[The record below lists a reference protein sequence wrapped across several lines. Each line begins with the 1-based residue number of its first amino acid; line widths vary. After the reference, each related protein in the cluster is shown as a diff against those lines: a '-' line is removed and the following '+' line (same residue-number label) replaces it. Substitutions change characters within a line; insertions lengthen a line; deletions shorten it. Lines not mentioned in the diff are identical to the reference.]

1 MIRESA
7 RAKRVRLKY
16 TLDNGL
22 LVIVPRGYDAAR
34 IPAIITREHAWISK
48 AAAEMESRRQELE
61 NEPPALP
68 RSILLR
74 AIGEERSVLY
84 ADGRAGRALAR
95 ETPGGVKVS
104 GCPSQEEAATALQR
118 WTARKA
124 RATFSPWLTQVSAER
139 GLPFTRI
146 AIRSQRTRWASC
158 SARKTISVNQKLL
171 FVPAL
176 LVEYVFIHELCHTIE
191 LNHSPRFWTLV
202 ARHEPD
208 FRRLDRELKGAW
220 RYVPWW
226 ACQPDKGEL
235 NESHWLRQKEAGR
248 IPP

>member
-7 RAKRVRLKY
+7 RARRVRLKY

-22 LVIVPRGYDAAR
+22 LVIVPRGYDTAR
-34 IPAIITREHAWISK
+34 IPALVNRENAWISK
-48 AAAEMESRRQELE
+48 AAAEIEARRQELE

-74 AIGEERSVLY
+74 AIGEERSVVY
-84 ADGRAGRALAR
+84 ANGRASRALAR
-95 ETPGGVKVS
+95 ETPDGVKVS
-104 GCPSQEEAATALQR
+104 GCPSREEAAAALRR

-124 RATFSPWLTQVSAER
+124 RAALPPWLIQVSAER
-139 GLPFTRI
+139 GLPFARI

-176 LVEYVFIHELCHTIE
+176 LVEYVFIHELCHTVE
-191 LNHSPRFWTLV
+191 LNHSPRFWKLV

-226 ACQPDKGEL
+226 ACEPGKGEL
-235 NESHWLRQKEAGR
+235 NENHWLRQREAR
-248 IPP
+248 RDPV